1 MSAPV
6 TIMDFKNLANAAMAA
21 AGKPNLGLPEADLR
35 MVDELVAKGNFKDK
49 SDFMAF
55 AMTVYAEL
63 RHSGSAPPTPQQ
75 VSQAVQN
82 TPVAQGM
89 DPQDVQGK
97 LVPLLTSV
105 FTSMG
110 KNQMGF

>member
-1 MSAPV
+1 
-6 TIMDFKNLANAAMAA
+6 MDFKNLANAAMAA
-21 AGKPNLGLPEADLR
+21 AGKPNLGIPDADLKI
-35 MVDELVAKGNFKDK
+35 VDELVAKGNFKDK

-55 AMTVYAEL
+55 ATTVYTEL
-63 RHSGSAPPTPQQ
+63 RASGASAQPTQAQ

-82 TPVAQGM
+82 TAVAQGM
-89 DPQDVQGK
+89 NPQDVQEK
-97 LVPLLTSV
+97 LTPLLTSV